1 MISMGYMDK
10 DGFIIHLAG
19 LDRYMSVD
27 ETMSLGH
34 IFSETNSDT
43 VGCF

>member
-1 MISMGYMDK
+1 MISMGHMDK
-10 DGFIIHLAG
+10 DGFIRHLVG

-27 ETMSLGH
+27 ESMSSGH
-34 IFSETNSDT
+34 IISETNSKI

>member
-1 MISMGYMDK
+1 MGHMDK
-10 DGFIIHLAG
+10 DGFVRHLVG

-27 ETMSLGH
+27 ESMSSRQ
-34 IFSETNSDT
+34 IVSKTNSEK